1 MIPVQFNSQRLLFYS
16 NGGECVN
23 TYSGYF
29 CRCPD
34 NWEGQNCDRDV
45 NECSRYT
52 GLPML
57 LNG

>member
-1 MIPVQFNSQRLLFYS
+1 MLYTCSIVNGCFFYS